1 MKADIPPA
9 SSPDP
14 LIEKNAPCDPASTR
28 AKRLALRAATFFA
41 QLAFLAGV
49 CYIGN
54 AVSDSLPIPIPG
66 NICGMAI
73 LLSLLISGIVD
84 ERKISV
90 VSTFLLKYM
99 PVFFIPAGVTI
110 LTCLPIIR
118 DHIPQFVAVCAIT
131 TMLVFLATAS
141 TVILVTRIQRAVC
154 AKRAGKRAP
163 RKGVAAS
170 QGE

>member
-1 MKADIPPA
+1 MKADTLPA
-9 SSPDP
+9 SSPSP
-14 LIEKNAPCDPASTR
+14 STERSAPCDPASTR
-28 AKRLALRAATFFA
+28 AKRLVLRATAFFA

-49 CYIGN
+49 CYVGN
-54 AVSDSLPIPIPG
+54 AVSDSLPVPIPG

-84 ERKISV
+84 ERKIAV

-110 LTCLPIIR
+110 LACLPIIR
-118 DHIPQFVAVCAIT
+118 DRIPQFVAVCAIT

-154 AKRAGKRAP
+154 AKRSGKHAP
-163 RKGVAAS
+163 QKGAATS